1 MGSFLG
7 QDRPLVIAHRGASAL
22 APEMTMAAYQQAA
35 NDHADGYE
43 CDVQLTKDLVPVC
56 FHDTNLNRTSN
67 GFGRL
72 GAKNL
77 AELEKLDYG
86 SWFSK
91 PNLNFTDKQ
100 WSSLVTL
107 NQLLEFVA
115 AQPNA
120 PIMLVETKHVSSN
133 GLKLEAAAI
142 AAIKNYGL
150 DHLEPTKPRAALM
163 SFSAPALR
171 RAKNIDPNLY
181 TVFLLDKKLP
191 ALSAVSDFVGSNAWG
206 LGVHLLRTNPEL
218 VEQARSA
225 GRQVF
230 VWTVD
235 TKEQIELCLKFKVD
249 VIITN
254 NPAATRDTIN
264 QLGSNQV

>member
-1 MGSFLG
+1 MGTFLG
-7 QDRPLVIAHRGASAL
+7 QARPLVIAHRGASAL

-35 NDHADGYE
+35 NDLADGYE

-77 AELEKLDYG
+77 AELERLDYG
-86 SWFSK
+86 SWFTK
-91 PNLNFTDKQ
+91 PNLNFSEKH

-115 AQPNA
+115 AQKNF
-120 PIMLVETKHVSSN
+120 PILLVETKHASSN

-150 DHLEPTKPRAALM
+150 AHLDSMKPRAALM
-163 SFSAPALR
+163 SFSVPALR

-181 TVFLLDKKLP
+181 TVFLLDRKIP

-218 VEQARSA
+218 VEQARST

-230 VWTVD
+230 VWTVN
-235 TKEQIELCLKFKVD
+235 TQEQIELCLKYKVD
-249 VIITN
+249 VIITD
-254 NPAATRDTIN
+254 NPATTRYQIKSTN
-264 QLGSNQV
+264 S

>member
-7 QDRPLVIAHRGASAL
+7 QVRPLVIAHRGASAL

-56 FHDTNLNRTSN
+56 FHDTNLNRTSS
-67 GFGRL
+67 GFGRV
-72 GAKNL
+72 GAKTL

-107 NQLLEFVA
+107 NQLLEFVV
-115 AQPNA
+115 AQNNA
-120 PIMLVETKHVSSN
+120 PIVLVETKHVSAN
-133 GLKLEAAAI
+133 GIKLEAAVI
-142 AAIKNYGL
+142 AAMKNYGL
-150 DHLEPTKPRAALM
+150 INLDPAKPRAALM
-163 SFSAPALR
+163 SFSVPALR

-181 TVFLLDKKLP
+181 TVLLLDRKFP
-191 ALSAVSDFVGSNAWG
+191 ALSALSDFVGSNAWG

-218 VEQARSA
+218 VEQARST

-230 VWTVD
+230 VWTVN
-235 TKEQIELCLKFKVD
+235 TKEQIELCLKYKVD
-249 VIITN
+249 AIITD
-254 NPAATRDTIN
+254 NPAQTHLLLEKMRLD
-264 QLGSNQV
+264 

>member
-7 QDRPLVIAHRGASAL
+7 QQRPLVIAHRGASAL
-22 APEMTMAAYQQAA
+22 APEMTMAAYQQAV
-35 NDHADGYE
+35 NDLADGYE
-43 CDVQLTKDLVPVC
+43 CDVQLTKDLIPVC

-72 GAKNL
+72 GAKTL
-77 AELEKLDYG
+77 AELEKFDYG

-91 PNLNFTDKQ
+91 PNLQFSEQQ
-100 WSSLVTL
+100 WTGLVTL
-107 NQLLEFVA
+107 NQLLEFVS
-115 AQPNA
+115 AQKNA
-120 PIMLVETKHVSSN
+120 PIMLVETKHASSN

-142 AAIKNYGL
+142 AAIKKYGL
-150 DHLEPTKPRAALM
+150 DNLDPTKPRAALM
-163 SFSAPALR
+163 SFSVPALR

-181 TVFLLDKKLP
+181 TVLLLDKRPP
-191 ALSAVSDFVGSNAWG
+191 ALSAISDFVGSNAWG

-218 VEQARSA
+218 VEQARST

-235 TKEQIELCLKFKVD
+235 TQEQIELCLKYKVD

-264 QLGSNQV
+264 QLGNN